1 MRWKRLKHGLALLLA
16 GVIGCKQTCYMTEG
30 DLEHY
35 HEIMPANLENDTNA
49 GAHPVT
55 EQSLKPSTILDPDRP
70 IRYISLAEAMA
81 IALEQG
87 TIGNPSTTG
96 FANSANGFGGVPLSI
111 QTALETQVTFNGGA
125 GGRVGQSDSIRVLRL
140 DPAIIGTGIES
151 ALSKFDAIWTTS
163 TSWNNTDRP
172 IATSVDVIQAGNANI
187 PAIEQQDVTAQTGI
201 IKPLPSGGVAG
212 ITFSTAYQF
221 TNLQAKVNPSYR
233 PTLQFGIEQP
243 LLQGFG
249 DEINQ
254 IRQAHPGSL
263 LIFPGALT
271 NLGPTAEGILVTRIR
286 FDQQRTE
293 FERNVQ
299 IMAYNV
305 EQAYWNLY
313 FAYWNLYSQEQAL
326 RFAYE
331 SWRITKAKYDG
342 GTAAL
347 DALAQARGQ
356 YESFRA
362 NRLNALNDLLDQER
376 AFRGMLG
383 MVPQDG
389 TRLVP
394 SDQPTLAPYLPD
406 WETALAETMALQPS
420 IILCREE
427 VKAAQLNL
435 RAQENNLLPDLR
447 FGATYDIN
455 AIGNRLDGPD
465 STGTNANA
473 FRALASDHFNNW
485 SLQLRLNVPIGWR
498 NAYANVRIAKLQ
510 LARAYEVL
518 RDQELKSQR
527 FLAQRYRAL
536 FANYEL
542 IRAQRAAREAFGDQL
557 KAKFQLFIAGR
568 AGATLDVVLEAQR
581 FWANALSQEYQA
593 IRDYNASLAAFE
605 VAKGTILTH
614 NNIVI
619 SEGALP
625 AFAQKR
631 AVEHERERSH
641 ALEIRDHAD
650 YMPYV
655 PLTATAGH
663 VTPGEVS
670 SAPSLPSL
678 FKETPPL
685 KSSEIPVLPAV
696 PMVSDPAKAA
706 PAVPGAEAL
715 KLPAG
720 PAPTTS
726 MKLPAGP
733 MPTSADAMKLPAGPM
748 PTSADAMKLPA
759 APMPVTTLK
768 LPPAP
773 PVPVMVPDGGTT
785 LPPISTPT
793 SKPSTF
799 GTMRSD

>member
-1 MRWKRLKHGLALLLA
+1 
-16 GVIGCKQTCYMTEG
+16 
-30 DLEHY
+30 
-35 HEIMPANLENDTNA
+35 
-49 GAHPVT
+49 VT

-70 IRYISLAEAMA
+70 IRYISLAEAVS

-87 TIGNPSTTG
+87 TVGNQQTP
-96 FANSANGFGGVPLSI
+96 FAPAFAGFGGVPLSLT
-111 QTALETQVTFNGGA
+111 TALDTQATFASGA
-125 GGRVGQSDSIRVLRL
+125 AGRVPNSDSIRVLRL
-140 DPAIIGTGIES
+140 DPAIIGTGIEAS
-151 ALSKFDAIWTTS
+151 LSKFDAIWTTS

-172 IATSVDVIQAGNANI
+172 IATSVDVIQAGAQNI
-187 PAIEQQDVTAQTGI
+187 AAIEQQDATVQTGI
-201 IKPLPSGGVAG
+201 LKPLPSGGVAG

-221 TNLQAKVNPSYR
+221 TNLQARVNPSYR
-233 PTLQFGIEQP
+233 PTLQFGFEQP

-271 NLGPTAEGILVTRIR
+271 NLAPTAEGILVTRIR
-286 FDQQRTE
+286 FDEERTE

-299 IMAYNV
+299 LMVANV
-305 EQAYWNLY
+305 EIAYWNLY
-313 FAYWNLYSQEQAL
+313 FGYWNLYAQEQAL

-347 DALAQARGQ
+347 DQLAQARGQ
-356 YESFRA
+356 YESFRG
-362 NRLNALNDLLDQER
+362 NRLNALNELLDLER
-376 AFRGMLG
+376 SFRGMLG

-394 SDQPTLAPYLPD
+394 SDQPTLAPYMPD
-406 WETALAETMALQPS
+406 WDTALAEAMALQPS
-420 IILCREE
+420 ILIARQE

-435 RAQENNLLPDLR
+435 RAQENSLLPDLR

-465 STGTNANA
+465 TTGTNANA

-510 LARAYEVL
+510 LARAYATL
-518 RDQELKSQR
+518 QDQELKVQR
-527 FLAQRYRAL
+527 FLAQRYRGL
-536 FANYEL
+536 FVNYEL
-542 IRAQRAAREAFGDQL
+542 IRAQRAAREAFGEQL

-581 FWANALSQEYQA
+581 FWADALSKEYQA
-593 IRDYNASLAAFE
+593 VRDYNSALAGFE
-605 VAKGTILTH
+605 AAKGTILSR

-625 AFAQKR
+625 CFAQKR
-631 AVEHERERSH
+631 AAEHERERTA
-641 ALEIRDHAD
+641 ALFGREHAD

-678 FKETPPL
+678 FKETPPM
-685 KSSEIPVLPAV
+685 SSKVPDLPPL
-696 PMVSDPAKAA
+696 PMAGDPAKAA
-706 PAVPGAEAL
+706 PAVPGADAL

-720 PAPTTS
+720 PT
-726 MKLPAGP
+726 
-733 MPTSADAMKLPAGPM
+733 PTSNVKPPST
-748 PTSADAMKLPA
+748 PTAIIN
-759 APMPVTTLK
+759 LK
-768 LPPAP
+768 PPSTP
-773 PVPVMVPDGGTT
+773 PVPVMVPDGPTT
-785 LPPISTPT
+785 LPPISTST
-793 SKPSTF
+793 SKPSVF
-799 GTMRSD
+799 GTLRSDTPSAAPTPAPLPQDASLPR